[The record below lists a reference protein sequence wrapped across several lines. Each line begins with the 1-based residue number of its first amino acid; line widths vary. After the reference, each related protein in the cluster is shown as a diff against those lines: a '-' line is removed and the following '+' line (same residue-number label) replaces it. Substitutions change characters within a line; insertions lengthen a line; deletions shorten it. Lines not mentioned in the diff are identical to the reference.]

1 MKIYTKTGD
10 KGQTGLYGGERV
22 GKDSPRMESIG
33 TVDELNAMIGVCRS
47 YSLPP
52 EAAEVLHSVQQQLF
66 VLGSDLATPVNA
78 QKDAPRISAE
88 DVGSL
93 EENIDALQADLPELK
108 QFILPGGTLA
118 GAQLHAARA
127 VCRRAERA
135 IVAFVGEEEWGE
147 LCLQYV
153 NRLSDFLFVLARWVN
168 QEEGGLEEEWK
179 GLV

>member
-1 MKIYTKTGD
+1 MSKN
-10 KGQTGLYGGERV
+10 
-22 GKDSPRMESIG
+22 SPRMTAIG
-33 TVDELNAMIGVCRS
+33 VVDELNAMIGVCRS

-52 EAAEVLHSVQQQLF
+52 EAAEVLHAVQQQLF
-66 VLGSDLATPVNA
+66 VLGSDLATPVHA
-78 QKDAPRISAE
+78 KQDVPRISAE
-88 DVGSL
+88 DVAAV

-118 GAQLHAARA
+118 GAQLHATRA

-135 IVAFVGEEEWGE
+135 IVAFAGEEEWGG
-147 LCLQYV
+147 LMLQYV

-179 GLV
+179 GLAA